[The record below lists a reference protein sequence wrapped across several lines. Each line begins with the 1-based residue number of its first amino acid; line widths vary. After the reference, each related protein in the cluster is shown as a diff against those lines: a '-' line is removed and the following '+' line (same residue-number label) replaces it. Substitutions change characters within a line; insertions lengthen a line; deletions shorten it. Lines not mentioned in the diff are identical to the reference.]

1 MEDSTAS
8 LAAYSDPLAIWLS
21 GRLQDW
27 EHARQP
33 QEVKLLECYQD
44 VMRIPRDGDTA
55 GTGAAKA
62 RKAKSL
68 FIGSTRN
75 KVRSARAKINDA
87 LFGNGQMPIDTEPTN
102 EALAPYADALETIII
117 DQLERGGFK
126 DAIRAGV
133 NMLAMY
139 GTGFLFGPF
148 VKQDAHTETMA
159 DQAQG
164 LVEKSTPFDLPYFEI
179 GNTLDIYPDPDAK
192 DAQDGAG
199 LFWASHLSPHTV
211 ADWKNDPSYENVD
224 VALTC
229 TTTARDE
236 TGSDQAQSLRGNI
249 SYWTKGGRIKVAR
262 YFGKVPKQHMS
273 TEPVEDTGVTEY
285 VDAVVIMAGGV
296 VVKKSLSPYKKR
308 PAYRAVYESVEHEM
322 WGVGVAENNAPHQK
336 TVNAAFRLF
345 MDGKGMAL
353 LGTKSVDR
361 SKFLPTED
369 FVKYPGKVYQFKP
382 GLSPDERNSAIIE
395 HVEPDITNGWLDVI
409 KVSEDFSDNDT
420 GITKYTQG
428 NDSQNLNKT
437 ATGISMIMNA
447 SSLPVK
453 EVLQHI
459 DSQWIVCAIES
470 VIEWDLKYLDVETV
484 RMLHG
489 DKIAQAWAQIK
500 QFGKT
505 SFMNWKATGAQTFV
519 QKEVLTQKLQNF
531 MAVAMGN
538 PVMAQLVDPRELLSQ
553 VWDAM
558 EIGKESP
565 IRQED
570 GDPKAQAAQMQQH
583 IQQLESM
590 LKELGEKYN
599 EAHDDAEGKRE
610 ERLIKRYQAE
620 TDRLQILVPALGPQ
634 ITVPLANEFGIQVMN
649 SPDIY
654 PGDEPEPA
662 GQPPEMPAEPPPQ
675 MPQPEMQ
682 QPETPPEAGF
692 PASGDMN
699 G

>member
-1 MEDSTAS
+1 MDNSNVS
-8 LAAYSDPLAIWLS
+8 IAAYSDPLAIWLA
-21 GRLQDW
+21 GRLKDW
-27 EHARQP
+27 EQSRQP

-44 VMRIPRDGDTA
+44 VMRIAREGDTA
-55 GTGAAKA
+55 GTGTSKA

-102 EALAPYADALETIII
+102 EQLAPYADALETIIC

-148 VKQDAHTETMA
+148 VKQDKHIETGVDTSSGFPQLMEN
-159 DQAQG
+159 
-164 LVEKSTPFDLPYFEI
+164 VRPFDLPYFEI
-179 GNTLDIYPDPDAK
+179 GNTLDVYPDPDAK
-192 DAQDGAG
+192 DAQEGAG
-199 LFWASHLSPHTV
+199 LFWVSHLSPHTV
-211 ADWKNDPSYENVD
+211 AEWAKDPSYENVGD
-224 VALTC
+224 ALKC
-229 TTTARDE
+229 TTTARSE
-236 TGSDQAQSLRGNI
+236 TGSDQAESIRGNI
-249 SYWTKGGRIKVAR
+249 SYWSKGGRIKVAR
-262 YFGKVPKQHMS
+262 YFGKVPKQHLS
-273 TEPVEDTGVTEY
+273 GAQEGEQADPNQIEEY

-296 VVKKSLSPYKKR
+296 VVKKSESPYKKR
-308 PAYRAVYESVEHEM
+308 PAYRAVYEAVEYEM

-361 SKFLPTED
+361 SKFMPTED
-369 FVKYPGKVYQFKP
+369 FVKYPGKVYQFRP
-382 GLSPDERNSAIIE
+382 GLTVDERNSAIIE
-395 HVEPDITNGWLDVI
+395 HTEPDITGGWLDVI

-447 SSLPVK
+447 SSLPIK

-459 DSQWIVCAIES
+459 DSQWIECAVES
-470 VIEWDLKYLDVETV
+470 IIDWDLKYLEVETV

-489 DKIAQAWAQIK
+489 DKIAAAWDQIK
-500 QFGKT
+500 KFGKT

-519 QKEVLTQKLQNF
+519 QKEVLMQKLQNF
-531 MAVAMGN
+531 LAISMGN
-538 PVMAQLVDPRELLSQ
+538 PALAADIDSRELLSQ

-565 IRQED
+565 IRQEE
-570 GDPKAQAAQMQQH
+570 GDPKAMAQQMQQH
-583 IQQLESM
+583 IQQLEGQ
-590 LKELGEKYN
+590 LKTLGDEYN
-599 EAHDDAEGKRE
+599 KMDADRDGEAEQRLIDRYKAET
-610 ERLIKRYQAE
+610 ERLK
-620 TDRLQILVPALGPQ
+620 LLLPSFGPQ
-634 ITVPLANEFGIQVMN
+634 TIAAVAQEFGIQVLD

-654 PGDEPEPA
+654 PGEE
-662 GQPPEMPAEPPPQ
+662 PAEPGEPPE
-675 MPQPEMQ
+675 PQAQPAEP
-682 QPETPPEAGF
+682 QPETPPSAGF
-692 PASGDMN
+692 PASEGLN

>member
-1 MEDSTAS
+1 MDTSTVS
-8 LAAYSDPLAIWLS
+8 TAAYSDPLAIWLA
-21 GRLQDW
+21 GRLKDW
-27 EHARQP
+27 EQSRQP

-44 VMRIPRDGDTA
+44 VMRIARENDTA
-55 GTGAAKA
+55 GTGASKA

-102 EALAPYADALETIII
+102 EALAPYADALETIIV

-126 DAIRAGV
+126 DTIRSGV

-148 VKQDAHTETMA
+148 VKQDQHIETSVDTSSGFPQLM
-159 DQAQG
+159 
-164 LVEKSTPFDLPYFEI
+164 EKVRPFDLPYFEI
-179 GNTLDIYPDPDAK
+179 GNTLDVYPDPDAK

-199 LFWASHLSPHTV
+199 LFWVSHLSPHTV
-211 ADWKNDPSYENVD
+211 AAWAKDPSYENIAD
-224 VALTC
+224 ALKC
-229 TTTARDE
+229 TTTQRDE
-236 TGSDQAQSLRGNI
+236 TGSDQAESIRGNI
-249 SYWTKGGRIKVAR
+249 SYWAKGGRIKVAR
-262 YFGKVPKQHMS
+262 YFGKVPKRHLSAQ
-273 TEPVEDTGVTEY
+273 EGEQADPNQLDEY

-296 VVKKSLSPYKKR
+296 VVKKSESPYKKR
-308 PAYRAVYESVEHEM
+308 PTYRAVYEAVECEM

-361 SKFLPTED
+361 SKFMPTED
-369 FVKYPGKVYQFKP
+369 FVKYPGKVYQFRP

-395 HVEPDITNGWLDVI
+395 HVEPDITKGWLDVI

-428 NDSQNLNKT
+428 NDAQNLNKT

-447 SSLPVK
+447 SSLPIK

-459 DSQWIVCAIES
+459 DSQWIECAIEAL
-470 VIEWDLKYLDVETV
+470 IDWDLKYLDVETV

-489 DKIAQAWAQIK
+489 EKIAAAWDQIK
-500 QFGKT
+500 KFGKT

-531 MAVAMGN
+531 MGLAMSN

-570 GDPKAQAAQMQQH
+570 GDPKAQATQMQQH
-583 IQQLESM
+583 IQQLEAQ
-590 LKELGEKYN
+590 LKALGDEYN
-599 EAHDDAEGKRE
+599 KMDADREGEAEQRLIDRYKAET
-610 ERLIKRYQAE
+610 ERLKLLLPSFGPETIKVVAE
-620 TDRLQILVPALGPQ
+620 Q
-634 ITVPLANEFGIQVMN
+634 FGVQVLD

-654 PGDEPEPA
+654 TSAEPGEPP
-662 GQPPEMPAEPPPQ
+662 GQLEQPAEPTEAPPS
-675 MPQPEMQ
+675 
-682 QPETPPEAGF
+682 AGF
-692 PASGDMN
+692 PASEGMN